1 MVDLHGL
8 EIGPGACKRAFLSKG
23 RHVGVDMASVE
34 PGFESLVAARLQ
46 VNVAAAVSL
55 STVAAFAET
64 MTPKTAP
71 LVLCL
76 SFF

>member
-1 MVDLHGL
+1 MDLHGL
-8 EIGPGACKRAFLSKG
+8 EIGPGACKMAFLSKG
-23 RHVGVDMASVE
+23 RYGGPDMSSAAL
-34 PGFESLVAARLQ
+34 GFESLVAARLQ
-46 VNVAAAVSL
+46 VNAAAAVSL